1 MSSSNE
7 CCKKF
12 AYGWLTSAP
21 IALGFL
27 GSIFAWAALASCSF
41 LIAKTDIVDFGVG
54 FLKYQDP
61 EVKYLTGAETC
72 DEYESY
78 LEDYLDAAFK
88 FGKAMGIISGIFG
101 LVLSI
106 LSTILCCIAFPSIV
120 VKIMGGAYLV
130 VALASIL
137 MLVFLATDACDS
149 MCNLYSAYCDSCS
162 LKMGTGA
169 YLAIV
174 SFLFLVGAGV
184 TTFFLKE
191 RGGAGTCQGQ
201 GVATTKGATKD
212 EEKAAPESAL
222 PTMNSG
228 AASTVPTSVA
238 PMIEIVEEI
247 NDDGTKTIT
256 KTITKINPDGSK
268 DVHKTIEKVFMNV
281 PHYNMEN
288 IDTYDE

>member
-1 MSSSNE
+1 
-7 CCKKF
+7 
-12 AYGWLTSAP
+12 
-21 IALGFL
+21 
-27 GSIFAWAALASCSF
+27 
-41 LIAKTDIVDFGVG
+41 
-54 FLKYQDP
+54 
-61 EVKYLTGAETC
+61 
-72 DEYESY
+72 
-78 LEDYLDAAFK
+78 
-88 FGKAMGIISGIFG
+88 MGIISGIFG
-101 LVLSI
+101 LVFSI

-130 VALASIL
+130 LALASIL

-162 LKMGTGA
+162 LKMGTSA

-174 SFLFLVGAGV
+174 PFLFLVRAGV

-201 GVATTKGATKD
+201 SVATTKGATKD

-256 KTITKINPDGSK
+256 KINPDGSK